1 MGPESEDRRQ
11 HRRHD
16 AVLQIVLRVELHG
29 FDAGDAR
36 FEACGRT
43 RNVSCGG
50 LLARIDRKVELG
62 GRIIA
67 HFPDATGTLGR
78 TILFGTVQRCD
89 PHGALWEVAVGFD
102 TPLVE
107 LEMSEP

>member
-11 HRRHD
+11 HRRHE
-16 AVLQIVLRVELHG
+16 AALQIVLRVELHG

-50 LLARIDRKVELG
+50 LLARSRK
-62 GRIIA
+62 
-67 HFPDATGTLGR
+67 ATS
-78 TILFGTVQRCD
+78 
-89 PHGALWEVAVGFD
+89 WVAVLTVT
-102 TPLVE
+102 TPASVE
-107 LEMSEP
+107 RE